1 MLSSGGWRFDQLYL
15 SHPLPPK
22 HCGVP
27 DNFFLYQVQ
36 SFGAGPLFQSVLFLS
51 VWSSWQGWCSLF
63 MTRGHRRLGISVSP
77 SNRYLYCISAHTTF
91 NFDQLDIINIV
102 VIFNTWT
109 IYKTDLS
116 QADIWIWRRMME
128 AAPNWFP
135 KGGKANQTDPA
146 LVCSTS
152 LSSVQQSAH
161 WSNQLSNQAPSH
173 PIDPHHIHFSQVTDE
188 KKFLKCCYISFTVF
202 NRRTSKHL
210 KGQFWTPCESQ
221 KSVCLSRFV

>member
-27 DNFFLYQVQ
+27 DNFFCI
-36 SFGAGPLFQSVLFLS
+36 S
-51 VWSSWQGWCSLF
+51 CSLLELALFFRVSCSYQCDHHGRGGVHSSMF

-102 VIFNTWT
+102 VIFNIWT

-116 QADIWIWRRMME
+116 LADIWFWRRMME

-146 LVCSTS
+146 LVWATS

-188 KKFLKCCYISFTVF
+188 KKNSWNVVTFHS
-202 NRRTSKHL
+202 
-210 KGQFWTPCESQ
+210 
-221 KSVCLSRFV
+221 

>member
-1 MLSSGGWRFDQLYL
+1 MVEDLISCTSVIL
-15 SHPLPPK
+15 SHQNNAEFLII
-22 HCGVP
+22 
-27 DNFFLYQVQ
+27 FLYQLQ

-77 SNRYLYCISAHTTF
+77 SNRYLYYISAHTTF

-102 VIFNTWT
+102 VIFNIWT

-116 QADIWIWRRMME
+116 RADIWIWRRMME

-146 LVCSTS
+146 LVWSTPS
-152 LSSVQQSAH
+152 PPSNNPHTDQTNSQTRHQATQLILIIFISVR
-161 WSNQLSNQAPSH
+161 WR
-173 PIDPHHIHFSQVTDE
+173 TK
-188 KKFLKCCYISFTVF
+188 KKFIEMLLHFIHSFQQEDF
-202 NRRTSKHL
+202 
-210 KGQFWTPCESQ
+210 
-221 KSVCLSRFV
+221 